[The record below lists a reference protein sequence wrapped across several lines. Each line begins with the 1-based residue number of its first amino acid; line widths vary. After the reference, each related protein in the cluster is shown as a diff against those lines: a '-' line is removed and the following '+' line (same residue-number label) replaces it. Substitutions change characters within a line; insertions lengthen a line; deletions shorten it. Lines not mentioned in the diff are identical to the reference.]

1 MDTTLC
7 SLFFVLCK
15 IRQFLSVKG
24 MLQAYKSYVRP
35 ILEYCSSVFIG
46 TSEQNNI
53 LIEKSQSLAIRIISY
68 APRMFSVTSARQ
80 KMDLDTLGTRRA
92 HSFASLIR
100 KVVYDDKASC
110 FLKKLV
116 KHSRSHDRNLRSR
129 SKIIKPS
136 YKTNYGKSSFLNLLH
151 DFLRSKVIM

>member
-1 MDTTLC
+1 M
-7 SLFFVLCK
+7 
-15 IRQFLSVKG
+15 
-24 MLQAYKSYVRP
+24 
-35 ILEYCSSVFIG
+35 
-46 TSEQNNI
+46 NNI

-110 FLKKLV
+110 FLKK
-116 KHSRSHDRNLRSR
+116 HSRSHDRNLRSR

-151 DFLRSKVIM
+151 DFLRSKVM